1 MKSVLKLLLILSVC
15 ILSCTDKKAE
25 IRETYAK
32 AVSEFY
38 ASRYEASIVLLDKVI
53 AAGPDNAEAL
63 YYRGS
68 ANFNL
73 KNTEQALKDID
84 EAIRLH
90 PAYAEAHS
98 TRGDIK
104 ELLGDHEEACA
115 CWRKAE
121 SLGKPNLRDKLRR
134 CR

>member
-1 MKSVLKLLLILSVC
+1 MKSLLKLLIFLSVFSLAC
-15 ILSCTDKKAE
+15 KDKKAE
-25 IRETYAK
+25 IRETYAR

-38 ASRYEASIVLLDKVI
+38 ASRYEVSIALFNEVI

-68 ANFNL
+68 AYFNL
-73 KNTEQALKDID
+73 KETDKALADIE
-84 EAIRLH
+84 EAIRLQ
-90 PAYAEAHS
+90 PDFAEAHS
-98 TRGDIK
+98 TKGDIK
-104 ELLGDHEEACA
+104 KLLGKDEEACL

-134 CR
+134 CP